1 MLKYEKNIGNIAII
15 PARIGSKRIKKK
27 NIKKFYGKP
36 ILELTYDILKK
47 SKLFNKI
54 ILSSDSNE
62 ILRLGKN
69 IGFDILIKRPKEL
82 SDDYIGTD
90 EVITHAIKILKKEI
104 NISNVCCVYPCNPLL
119 QISDLKKAYKLIKNN
134 KKSLVLSISN
144 YAHPIERAFILNK
157 RNSRIKNINNKFLK
171 YRTQDITSKYFDAG
185 QFYLA
190 SKETWLS
197 KKIINK
203 ISIKIPNW
211 RVVDIDTI
219 EDWKKAELF
228 YKFLKKEKLI
238 K

>member
-1 MLKYEKNIGNIAII
+1 MIKYEKNIGNVAII

-27 NIKKFYGKP
+27 NIKNFYGKP

-54 ILSSDSNE
+54 ILSSDSNK

-82 SDDYIGTD
+82 SDDYTSTAL
-90 EVITHAIKILKKEI
+90 VIKHAINFLTDNC
-104 NISNVCCVYPCNPLL
+104 NIKNVCCVYPCNPLIF
-119 QISDLKKAYKLIKNN
+119 ISDLKKAYFFLKKNKNN
-134 KKSLVLSISN
+134 FIFPITSHS
-144 YAHPIERAFILNK
+144 HPIERSFILNK
-157 RNSRIKNINNKFLK
+157 KNNTIKNINNKFIK
-171 YRTQDITSKYFDAG
+171 YRTQDLTSKYFDVG

-203 ISIKIPNW
+203 IGIRIPNW
-211 RVVDIDTI
+211 RAVDIDTI
-219 EDWKKAELF
+219 QDWKKAELF
-228 YKFLKKEKLI
+228 YEFLKKKKLI